1 MEKKDIPMDG
11 STFGGFSP
19 TRYYV
24 SNENGDIELVLSSG
38 WEPVNI
44 VNNDFWESINEK
56 LAGVLERV
64 KKGELSPLAYHMNKY
79 LMDAKVLAQYV
90 GLPKWRVKQ
99 HLKPRVFNSLDDE
112 TLKRY
117 ASFFKIT
124 VEQLK
129 GTP

>member
-44 VNNDFWESINEK
+44 VNDDFWESINEDI
-56 LAGVLERV
+56 AGVLERV

-124 VEQLK
+124 VEQLR

>member
-44 VNNDFWESINEK
+44 VNDDFWESINEDI
-56 LAGVLERV
+56 AGVLERV

-90 GLPKWRVKQ
+90 GLSRWRVKQ

-124 VEQLK
+124 VEQLR

>member
-44 VNNDFWESINEK
+44 VNDDFWESINEDI
-56 LAGVLERV
+56 AGVLERV
-64 KKGELSPLAYHMNKY
+64 KKGELSPLAYHMYKY

-90 GLPKWRVKQ
+90 GLPRWRVKQ

-124 VEQLK
+124 VEQLR

>member
-90 GLPKWRVKQ
+90 GLPRWRVKQ

-124 VEQLK
+124 VEQLR

>member
-44 VNNDFWESINEK
+44 VNDDFWESINEDI
-56 LAGVLERV
+56 AGVLERV

-79 LMDAKVLAQYV
+79 LMDAKVLAHYV
-90 GLPKWRVKQ
+90 GLPRWRVKQ

-124 VEQLK
+124 VEQLR

>member
-1 MEKKDIPMDG
+1 MEKKDIPQDRNI
-11 STFGGFSP
+11 FGGFSP

-24 SNENGDIELVLSSG
+24 HNENGDFEHVLSSG

-64 KKGELSPLAYHMNKY
+64 KKGELSPLAY
-79 LMDAKVLAQYV
+79 
-90 GLPKWRVKQ
+90 Q

>member
-1 MEKKDIPMDG
+1 MDG

-44 VNNDFWESINEK
+44 VNDDFWESINEDI
-56 LAGVLERV
+56 AGVLERV

-90 GLPKWRVKQ
+90 GLPRWRVKQ

-124 VEQLK
+124 VEQLR

>member
-1 MEKKDIPMDG
+1 MDG

-44 VNNDFWESINEK
+44 VNDDFWESINEDI
-56 LAGVLERV
+56 AGVLERV

>member
-1 MEKKDIPMDG
+1 MEKKDIPQDRNI
-11 STFGGFSP
+11 FGGFSP

-24 SNENGDIELVLSSG
+24 HNENGDFEHVLSSG

-90 GLPKWRVKQ
+90 GLPRWRVKQ

-124 VEQLK
+124 VEQLR

>member
-44 VNNDFWESINEK
+44 VNDDFWESINEDI
-56 LAGVLERV
+56 AGVLERV

-90 GLPKWRVKQ
+90 GLPRWRVKQ

-124 VEQLK
+124 VEQLR